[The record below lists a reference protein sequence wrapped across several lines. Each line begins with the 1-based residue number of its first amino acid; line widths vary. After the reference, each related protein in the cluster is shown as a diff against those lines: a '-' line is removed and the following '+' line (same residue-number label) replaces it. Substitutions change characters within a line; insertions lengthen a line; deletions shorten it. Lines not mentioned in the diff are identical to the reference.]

1 MLDEEEYLNKNIDF
15 TFNYNYR
22 GTGKWDRNSHTVTV
36 SDEISTG
43 VNDDNIH
50 LTSKEDFYKAQDA
63 EASIDRIDFVSI
75 DGND

>member
-1 MLDEEEYLNKNIDF
+1 
-15 TFNYNYR
+15 
-22 GTGKWDRNSHTVTV
+22 
-36 SDEISTG
+36 
-43 VNDDNIH
+43 

>member
-1 MLDEEEYLNKNIDF
+1 
-15 TFNYNYR
+15 
-22 GTGKWDRNSHTVTV
+22 V